1 MKILVTGKKGQ
12 LAASLVEAAA
22 LVPGVE
28 LVTVGRPELELT
40 DPASVTELI
49 LAHQPDIVV
58 SAAAYTSVDRAE
70 FQQDLA
76 YEINVT
82 GAALVAEA
90 AAMLGVPIIYLST
103 DYVFSGNSTLPYHEE
118 DEPGPKTFYGYTK
131 LRGEHAVAGVNPLHI
146 IMRTSWVYS
155 PFGHNFVRTMLGLAN
170 QRKTI
175 NIVADQWGN
184 PTAASALA
192 AAVMM
197 VATHPARMTMP
208 GVYHVAG
215 TGETNWADF
224 ARYIFKIS
232 RIYGGP
238 SAEVL
243 DTTTAEYKTPAP
255 RPLHSALCCD
265 KFERVFDWRAP
276 LWRESVETV
285 VRRIIAA
292 EYSQSADERE
302 PPR

>member
-12 LAASLVEAAA
+12 LAVSLVEAAG

-28 LVTVGRPELELT
+28 LITVGRPELDLT
-40 DPASVTELI
+40 DAASVTEVI

-58 SAAAYTSVDRAE
+58 AAAAYTAVDRAE

-90 AAMLGVPIIYLST
+90 AAMLGIPVVYLST
-103 DYVFSGNSTLPYHEE
+103 DYVFSGNSETPYRED

-131 LRGEHAVAGVNPLHI
+131 LRGEHAVAGANPLHI

-170 QRKTI
+170 QRETI
-175 NIVADQWGN
+175 DIVADQWGN

-215 TGETNWADF
+215 TGETNWANF
-224 ARYIFKIS
+224 AREIFKIS
-232 RIYGGP
+232 KAHGGP
-238 SAEVL
+238 SAEVH
-243 DTTTAEYKTPAP
+243 DITTAEYKTPAP
-255 RPLHSALCCD
+255 RPLHSALNCD
-265 KFERVFDWRAP
+265 KFEQVFDWRAP
-276 LWRESVETV
+276 RWQESLETV
-285 VRRIIAA
+285 VRRIVA
-292 EYSQSADERE
+292 EEYAPGKGE